1 MLGSAVLL
9 EALDSDRVRAVRVLT
24 RRPLGRTHAKLTEMI
39 VPDFSDLSSVSAAF
53 SGIDAVF
60 HCMGAS
66 ALGLSET
73 QYTHVTYDLTKTLV
87 EQARRYA
94 PRCTFVYVSGTGTD
108 STEEGRTMWA
118 RVKGR
123 TENMVLGAGLGDA
136 YAFRPGIVL
145 PERGIRSG
153 TRWYNALYT
162 VMRPL
167 YPVLRRLDSVL
178 LSTQFGRAMINTV
191 RHPKQKKMLENND
204 IAGLAKLRGR

>member
-9 EALDSDRVRAVRVLT
+9 EAFDATSVRAVRVLT
-24 RRPLGRTHAKLTEMI
+24 RRPLGRTHAKLTEVI

-66 ALGLSET
+66 ALGMSEAE
-73 QYTHVTYDLTKTLV
+73 YTHVTYDLTKTLV
-87 EQARRYA
+87 DQARRYA

-108 STEEGRTMWA
+108 STEGGRTMWA
-118 RVKGR
+118 IVKGR

-145 PERGIRSG
+145 PERGIRSS
-153 TRWYNALYT
+153 TKWYNALYT

-178 LSTQFGRAMINTV
+178 LSTEFGKAMINTV
-191 RHPKQKKMLENND
+191 RHPKQKKVLGNKD
-204 IAGLAKLRGR
+204 IAGLAKLRG